1 MEPLLI
7 IGIFAI
13 LAVLLFGIEVFAT
26 PGVGIAGICATI
38 CVVVADILVY
48 IYYDATIATI
58 VLLVSIAAVLTLLW
72 LLGNSKLLDRHSL
85 HTNISSTNATA
96 AQLSVNVG
104 ERGTALTRLALIG
117 NAQIGGRVVE
127 VQSSGAFID
136 EGSPIEVVEVRD
148 ALILVRPL
156 SQEN

>member
-26 PGVGIAGICATI
+26 PGVGIAGVCATI

-48 IYYDATIATI
+48 VFYDPKFATLILIGSIII
-58 VLLVSIAAVLTLLW
+58 VLVLLW
-72 LLGNSKLLDRHSL
+72 LLANSKLLDRHSL
-85 HTNISSTNATA
+85 HTDISSTNATA
-96 AQLSVNVG
+96 AQLSVVVG
-104 ERGTALTRLALIG
+104 EQGKALTRLALIG
-117 NAQIGGRVVE
+117 NAQIGDRVVE
-127 VQSSGAFID
+127 VQSAGSFID
-136 EGSPIEVVEVRD
+136 EGTPIEVVEVRD

-156 SQEN
+156 LQN